1 MMRLAHMR
9 FKGCSSNVLSQGQD
23 AVATKCGHDDDE
35 QSEGKRRA
43 WTSWDDT
50 TEDASGLRPEAV
62 QARLIRDLLSGG
74 AGGKKQLLD
83 KERPDSRS
91 RSPAAPRD
99 ELRDSE
105 TQDSESE
112 NGVVQQE
119 IELYKWVQHQLKPA
133 IISSGLLTRLGTRE
147 ASGSS
152 SIPKPPH
159 AITAPLTLTDP
170 AFTFSSSYFPSR
182 PLGSEAE
189 GQPGKRVLRVPGGK
203 MGDERRG
210 SVSSTDSK
218 TAALVA
224 AAASEGD
231 LAKVLLAYLPKR
243 EPLKRVL
250 DYYRNLQA
258 HEKAERGCIK
268 KEAAGSEKQAD
279 DESLSLDLWKRFLT
293 DFDVLPSLLGRRCA
307 EILYQRSFAQPALQK
322 HPLYAKFALALAH
335 TSIFVFQAKTVEQGA
350 LDLLAHLHASNGVDI
365 VRAGCSSSSKPLL
378 LVTAN
383 ELSAS
388 SARTPAG
395 SSYDSSDEEGRAS
408 GAGVAGGNKTHLWDR
423 AEEFK
428 TNGFKKAAGVRRAL
442 ALPWPPLRGSMID
455 TFYLFLQ
462 KQKIAYR
469 YKMLD

>member
-9 FKGCSSNVLSQGQD
+9 FNSSSSVVLSKGQD
-23 AVATKCGHDDDE
+23 AVATKGGHDDDA

-50 TEDASGLRPEAV
+50 HEDASGLRPEAV

-74 AGGKKQLLD
+74 AGGKKQLHDQEVASSGLSKD
-83 KERPDSRS
+83 KPDSRS

-99 ELRDSE
+99 EIRDSE

-119 IELYKWVQHQLKPA
+119 IELYKWVQLQLRPA
-133 IISSGLLTRLGTRE
+133 IISSGLLTSLGTRE
-147 ASGSS
+147 TSGSS
-152 SIPKPPH
+152 SGPKPPR
-159 AITAPLTLTDP
+159 AATAPLILTNP
-170 AFTFSSSYFPSR
+170 AVTCSSSYLPSR

-189 GQPGKRVLRVPGGK
+189 GQGKRGPRVPGGK
-203 MGDERRG
+203 KGDERRG
-210 SVSSTDSK
+210 SVSSADSK
-218 TAALVA
+218 TAALA
-224 AAASEGD
+224 AAEASEGD
-231 LAKVLLAYLPKR
+231 LAKVLLAYLPKN

-258 HEKAERGCIK
+258 REQAERGRVQK
-268 KEAAGSEKQAD
+268 GAAGSEKQAG
-279 DESLSLDLWKRFLT
+279 DEFLSLDHWKRFLT

-307 EILYQRSFAQPALQK
+307 EILYQRSFAQPAMQK

-350 LDLLAHLHASNGVDI
+350 RELLAHLHASNGVDI

-388 SARTPAG
+388 ARAPA
-395 SSYDSSDEEGRAS
+395 SSSNDSFDDEG
-408 GAGVAGGNKTHLWDR
+408 GAPGAGGNKTHLWDR

-428 TNGFKKAAGVRRAL
+428 TNGLKKAAGARRAL
-442 ALPWPPLRGSMID
+442 ALPLPP
-455 TFYLFLQ
+455 
-462 KQKIAYR
+462 
-469 YKMLD
+469 MLEC